1 MVLKFIYKGIYHL
14 IHPILRPLRRLFLFV
29 SRRQSARVLLI
40 YKNEILLIR
49 NIGSNR
55 WSLPG
60 GGLAR
65 KEKPEA
71 AALRE
76 LQEEL
81 GITNV
86 YTEHKLGTYHSHKP
100 GQHGNVHVF
109 VINTESLHH
118 KRQWE
123 IDESRWFELG
133 NLPANLSPATA
144 RRIGEYKN
152 GLISI
157 STFW

>member
-14 IHPILRPLRRLFLFV
+14 THPIWRQLRRLFLFI

-40 YKNEILLIR
+40 YENEILLVR

-65 KEKPEA
+65 NEKPEA

-81 GITNV
+81 KIIDV
-86 YTEHKLGTYHSHKP
+86 RIEYKLGTYYSYKP
-100 GQHGNVHVF
+100 AQHGNVHVF
-109 VINTESLHH
+109 VTNTGSLRH

-123 IDESRWFELG
+123 IDESRWFKLG
-133 NLPANLSPATA
+133 HLPANLSPATS

-152 GLISI
+152 GLRNI